1 LNRFGK
7 KAKTFVMTDAKKIVC
22 FGEILWDIL
31 PAGALPGGAP
41 MNVAYHLRKLGLDPG
56 IVTRIGID
64 ARGKELLGLM
74 NENGITTDH
83 IQLDYDHPT
92 GIVNATPDEYGEMQ
106 YDIVAPAAWD
116 FIALDDVTV
125 ELVKEAS
132 HFIFGS
138 LACRN
143 TTSRNTLFTLLET
156 AQQKVLDINLRPPHF
171 NRHLVEDL
179 LSRADLVKMN
189 SAELELITGWFTRYK
204 TMTDRIAILQDRF
217 HLPRIIVTM
226 GGDGAMVNIEGEL
239 YGHPGYVVD
248 VADTIGSGDSF
259 LAAFLFR
266 QLNNYGPKE
275 SLAFASAL
283 GALVAS
289 KTGGWPAYEIN
300 DIQKLAASQNA
311 VVIP

>member
-1 LNRFGK
+1 
-7 KAKTFVMTDAKKIVC
+7 MTDAKKIVC

-31 PAGALPGGAP
+31 PAGAVPGGAP

-56 IVTRIGID
+56 IVTRVGID
-64 ARGKELLGLM
+64 ERGKKLIDLL

-83 IQLDYDHPT
+83 IQLDYDIPT
-92 GIVNATPDEYGEMQ
+92 GIVNATANEHGEMQ

-116 FIALDDVTV
+116 FIALDDDTV
-125 ELVKEAS
+125 ELVKDAS

-138 LACRN
+138 LVNRN
-143 TTSRNTLFTLLET
+143 PTSRNTLFALLET

-179 LSRADLVKMN
+179 LSRADIIKMN

-204 TMTDRIAILQDRF
+204 TMTDRIAIIQDRF
-217 HLPRIIVTM
+217 QVPRIIVTM
-226 GGDGAMVNIEGEL
+226 GGDGAIVNIEGEL
-239 YGHPGYVVD
+239 YGHPGYMVD

-259 LAAFLFR
+259 LAAFLFK
-266 QLNNYGPKE
+266 QLNNDGPKE

-300 DIQKLAASQNA
+300 DIQKLAASQSA
-311 VVIP
+311 AIIQ

>member
-1 LNRFGK
+1 
-7 KAKTFVMTDAKKIVC
+7 MTDAKKIVC

-31 PAGALPGGAP
+31 PSGAVPGGAP

-56 IVTRIGID
+56 IVTRVGID
-64 ARGKELLGLM
+64 DRGKKLIDLL

-83 IQLDYDHPT
+83 IQLDYDIPT
-92 GIVNATPDEYGEMQ
+92 GIVNATANEHGEMQ

-125 ELVKEAS
+125 ELVKSAS

-138 LACRN
+138 LVNRN
-143 TTSRNTLFTLLET
+143 STSRNTLFALLET

-171 NRHLVEDL
+171 NRQLVEDL
-179 LSRADLVKMN
+179 LSRADIIKMN

-204 TMTDRIAILQDRF
+204 TMTDRIAIIQDRF
-217 HLPRIIVTM
+217 KVPRIIVTM

-259 LAAFLFR
+259 LAAFLFK

-289 KTGGWPAYEIN
+289 NTGGWPAYEIN
-300 DIQKLAASQNA
+300 DIQKLAASQSA
-311 VVIP
+311 VFIQ

>member
-1 LNRFGK
+1 
-7 KAKTFVMTDAKKIVC
+7 MTDAKKVVC

-31 PAGALPGGAP
+31 PAGAVPGGAP

-56 IVTRIGID
+56 IVTRVGID
-64 ARGKELLGLM
+64 ERGKKLIDLL

-83 IQLDYDHPT
+83 IQLDYDIPT
-92 GIVNATPDEYGEMQ
+92 GIVNAAANEHGEMQ

-138 LACRN
+138 LVNRN
-143 TTSRNTLFTLLET
+143 STSRNTLFALLET

-171 NRHLVEDL
+171 NRQLVEDL
-179 LSRADLVKMN
+179 LSRADIIKMN

-204 TMTDRIAILQDRF
+204 TMTDRIAIIQDRF
-217 HLPRIIVTM
+217 KVPCIIVTM

-239 YGHPGYVVD
+239 YGHPGYVVN

-259 LAAFLFR
+259 LAAFLFKL
-266 QLNNYGPKE
+266 LNNDGPKE

-289 KTGGWPAYEIN
+289 KTGGWPAYDIN
-300 DIQKLAASQNA
+300 DIQKLAASRSAAFIQ
-311 VVIP
+311 

>member
-1 LNRFGK
+1 
-7 KAKTFVMTDAKKIVC
+7 MTDAKKIVC

-31 PAGALPGGAP
+31 PAGAVPGGAP

-56 IVTRIGID
+56 IVTRVGID
-64 ARGKELLGLM
+64 ERGKKLIDLL

-83 IQLDYDHPT
+83 IQLDYDIPT
-92 GIVNATPDEYGEMQ
+92 GIVNASSNEHGEMQ

-116 FIALDDVTV
+116 FIALDDETV
-125 ELVKEAS
+125 ASVKKAS

-138 LACRN
+138 LVNRN
-143 TTSRNTLFTLLET
+143 SISRNTLFALLET

-179 LSRADLVKMN
+179 LSRADIIKMN

-204 TMTDRIAILQDRF
+204 TMTDRIAIIQDRF
-217 HLPRIIVTM
+217 KVPCIIVTM

-259 LAAFLFR
+259 LAAFLFKL
-266 QLNNYGPKE
+266 LNNDGPKE

-289 KTGGWPAYEIN
+289 KTGGWPAYDIN
-300 DIQKLAASQNA
+300 DIQKLAASRSAAFIQ
-311 VVIP
+311 

>member
-1 LNRFGK
+1 
-7 KAKTFVMTDAKKIVC
+7 MTDAKKIVC

-31 PAGALPGGAP
+31 PAGAVPGGAP

-56 IVTRIGID
+56 IVTRVGID
-64 ARGKELLGLM
+64 ERGKKLINLL
-74 NENGITTDH
+74 NENGVTTDH
-83 IQLDYDHPT
+83 IQLDYDIPT
-92 GIVNATPDEYGEMQ
+92 GVVNAAANEQGEMQ

-125 ELVKEAS
+125 ELVNEAS
-132 HFIFGS
+132 YFIFGS
-138 LACRN
+138 LVNRN
-143 TTSRNTLFTLLET
+143 PASRNTLFALLET

-179 LSRADLVKMN
+179 LSRADIIKMN

-204 TMTDRIAILQDRF
+204 TMTDRIAIIQDRF
-217 HLPRIIVTM
+217 QVPRIIVTM
-226 GGDGAMVNIEGEL
+226 GADGAMVKIEGEL
-239 YGHPGYVVD
+239 YGHPGFVVD

-259 LAAFLFR
+259 LAAFLFK
-266 QLNNYGPKE
+266 QLNHSGPNE

-289 KTGGWPAYEIN
+289 KTGGWPVYEIN
-300 DIQKLAASQNA
+300 DIHKLAASQKA
-311 VVIP
+311 VPFNNYNYCQ

>member
-1 LNRFGK
+1 
-7 KAKTFVMTDAKKIVC
+7 MTDAKKIVC

-31 PAGALPGGAP
+31 PSGAMPGGAP

-56 IVTRIGID
+56 IVTRVGID
-64 ARGKELLGLM
+64 KWGKKLIDLLKQ
-74 NENGITTDH
+74 NGVSTDH
-83 IQLDYDHPT
+83 IQLDYDTST
-92 GIVNATPDEYGEMQ
+92 GIVMATANEQDEMQ
-106 YDIVAPAAWD
+106 YDIIAPAAWD
-116 FIALDDVTV
+116 FIALDDDTV

-138 LACRN
+138 LVNRN
-143 TTSRNTLFTLLET
+143 TTSRNTLFALLET

-179 LSRADLVKMN
+179 LSRADIIKMN

-204 TMTDRIAILQDRF
+204 TMTDRIAIIQDRF
-217 HLPRIIVTM
+217 KAPLIIVTM
-226 GGDGAMVNIEGEL
+226 GSDGAMVNIEGKC
-239 YGHPGYVVD
+239 YKHPGYVVN

-259 LAAFLFR
+259 LAAFLFK
-266 QLNNYGPKE
+266 QLHNEGPKE
-275 SLAFASAL
+275 ALAFASAM

-300 DIQKLAASQNA
+300 DIQKLAASQSA
-311 VVIP
+311 SLIQ

>member
-1 LNRFGK
+1 
-7 KAKTFVMTDAKKIVC
+7 MTDAKKIVC

-31 PAGALPGGAP
+31 PAGAVPGGAP

-56 IVTRIGID
+56 IVTRVGID
-64 ARGKELLGLM
+64 DRGKKLIALL

-83 IQLDYDHPT
+83 IQLDYDIPT
-92 GIVNATPDEYGEMQ
+92 GIVNAAANEHGEMQ

-116 FIALDDVTV
+116 FIALDDDTI

-138 LACRN
+138 LVNRN
-143 TTSRNTLFTLLET
+143 STSRNTLFTLLET

-171 NRHLVEDL
+171 NRYLVEDL
-179 LSRADLVKMN
+179 LTRANTVKMN
-189 SAELELITGWFTRYK
+189 IAELELITGWFTTYK
-204 TMTDRIAILQDRF
+204 DITDRIAIIQDRF
-217 HLPRIIVTM
+217 KIPRIIVTM
-226 GGDGAMVNIEGEL
+226 GGNGAMVNIEGKL
-239 YGHPGYVVD
+239 YQHPGYVVD

-259 LAAFLFR
+259 LAAFLFK
-266 QLNNYGPKE
+266 QLNNVDPKE
-275 SLAFASAL
+275 ALAFASAL

-300 DIQKLAASQNA
+300 DIQKLAASRSASLIQK
-311 VVIP
+311 

>member
-1 LNRFGK
+1 
-7 KAKTFVMTDAKKIVC
+7 MTDTKKIVC

-31 PAGALPGGAP
+31 PAGAVPGGAP

-56 IVTRIGID
+56 IVTRVGID
-64 ARGKELLGLM
+64 ERGKKLIDLL
-74 NENGITTDH
+74 NENGVTTDH
-83 IQLDYDHPT
+83 IQLDYDTPT
-92 GIVNATPDEYGEMQ
+92 GIVNASSNEHGEMQ

-116 FIALDDVTV
+116 FIALDDETVT
-125 ELVKEAS
+125 LVKEAS

-138 LACRN
+138 LVNRN
-143 TTSRNTLFTLLET
+143 LTSRNTLFALLET

-171 NRHLVEDL
+171 DRHLVEDL
-179 LSRADLVKMN
+179 LSRADIIKMN

-204 TMTDRIAILQDRF
+204 TMTDRIAIIQDRF
-217 HLPRIIVTM
+217 QVPRIIVTM

-248 VADTIGSGDSF
+248 VVDTIGSGDSF
-259 LAAFLFR
+259 LAAFLFKL
-266 QLNNYGPKE
+266 LNNDGPKE

-289 KTGGWPAYEIN
+289 KTGGWPAYDIK
-300 DIQKLAASQNA
+300 DIQKLAASQSA
-311 VVIP
+311 AFIQ

>member
-1 LNRFGK
+1 
-7 KAKTFVMTDAKKIVC
+7 
-22 FGEILWDIL
+22 
-31 PAGALPGGAP
+31 
-41 MNVAYHLRKLGLDPG
+41 
-56 IVTRIGID
+56 
-64 ARGKELLGLM
+64 
-74 NENGITTDH
+74 
-83 IQLDYDHPT
+83 
-92 GIVNATPDEYGEMQ
+92 MQ

-116 FIALDDVTV
+116 FIALDDETV
-125 ELVKEAS
+125 ALVKKAS

-138 LACRN
+138 LVNRN
-143 TTSRNTLFTLLET
+143 SISRNTLFALLET

-179 LSRADLVKMN
+179 LSRADIIKMN

-204 TMTDRIAILQDRF
+204 TMTDRIAIIQDRF
-217 HLPRIIVTM
+217 KVPCIIVTM

-259 LAAFLFR
+259 LAAFLFKL
-266 QLNNYGPKE
+266 LNNDGPKE

-289 KTGGWPAYEIN
+289 KTGGWPAYDIN
-300 DIQKLAASQNA
+300 DIQKLAASRSAAFIQ
-311 VVIP
+311 